1 MKYVYDIILNFNE
14 KYYDFFQWNTNDNID
29 YIKKIPV
36 YKVSNEVIRDL
47 ILNKIQVNKSFVDE
61 IYNKCEIYTNVGIEK
76 IEYVCLFCSEDTVIG
91 IEFNSNGK
99 SLYKSD
105 LIIDESIDII
115 RFMEKSKISKI
126 DYKLIEHHK
135 INFITR
141 KEENM
146 IKFIKS
152 ELKDMYMNDKIDK
165 LKYIYYEC
173 FGKDEINISKINIDL
188 ERYMVDNTS
197 KLFDLLKL
205 TSLT

>member
-14 KYYDFFQWNTNDNID
+14 KYYDFFDWNTNDNID
-29 YIKKIPV
+29 YIKRIPV
-36 YKVSNEVIRDL
+36 YKVSNRVMRDL
-47 ILNKIQVNKSFVDE
+47 VLNKIQIDKKIIEE
-61 IYNKCEIYTNVGIEK
+61 IYNKCEIYTNIGIEK
-76 IEYVCLFCSEDTVIG
+76 IEYACLFCSDDMVIG

-115 RFMEKSKISKI
+115 TYMKKNKINKI
-126 DYKLIEHHK
+126 NYDLIEHYK

-141 KEENM
+141 KEESKIN
-146 IKFIKS
+146 FIKR
-152 ELKDMYMNDKIDK
+152 ELNDIYMNNKIYK

-173 FGKDEINISKINIDL
+173 FGKNEINTSKMNMDL
-188 ERYMVDNTS
+188 KKYMLENTN

>member
-29 YIKKIPV
+29 YIKRIPV

-47 ILNKIQVNKSFVDE
+47 ILNKIQINKSFIEE

-146 IKFIKS
+146 INFIKR

-173 FGKDEINISKINIDL
+173 FGKDEINISKINMDL

>member
-47 ILNKIQVNKSFVDE
+47 ILNKIQINKSFIEE

-115 RFMEKSKISKI
+115 RFMKKSKISKI

-146 IKFIKS
+146 INFIKR

>member
-1 MKYVYDIILNFNE
+1 MKYIYDIVLNLND
-14 KYYDFFQWNTNDNID
+14 KYYDFFEWNTNDNID
-29 YIKKIPV
+29 YIKKICV
-36 YKVSNEVIRDL
+36 FKVSNEMIRDL
-47 ILNKIQVNKSFVDE
+47 KLNKIQIDIELIEE

-76 IEYVCLFCSEDTVIG
+76 IEYVCLFCSDDTVIG
-91 IEFNSNGK
+91 IEFNSNGV

-115 RFMEKSKISKI
+115 RFMKKNKVNTIK
-126 DYKLIEHHK
+126 YKLIEHY
-135 INFITR
+135 NLDFITR
-141 KEENM
+141 KELNM
-146 IKFIKS
+146 IKYIKN

-173 FGKDEINISKINIDL
+173 FGIYEINISKINKDL
-188 ERYMVDNTS
+188 EKYMVDNTG